1 MTRISLTLIAFV
13 LFVSASVS
21 TAAMAGQDD
30 KRLDGLFR
38 LLQSVK
44 TETEARGIEAAI
56 WQLWIE
62 NKDQLVAGAMERG
75 TVSMQRGELNEAL
88 ESFDAVTRAA
98 PDFAEGWNKRATVLY
113 LMRDFD
119 GSVRDIART
128 LKLEPRH
135 FGALSGLGLINA
147 AIGRTDAA
155 IKAYEKALAIH
166 PHQSNLRRTVKRLR
180 RLLKGEET

>member
-1 MTRISLTLIAFV
+1 MIAMIRIYLPIIAIV
-13 LFVSASVS
+13 LFVS
-21 TAAMAGQDD
+21 TAAVAGQDD
-30 KRLDGLFR
+30 KRLDALFSR
-38 LLQSVK
+38 LQSVE

-62 NKDQLVAGAMERG
+62 NKDRAVADAMERG
-75 TVSMQRGELNEAL
+75 TTSMQRGDLNEAL
-88 ESFDAVTRAA
+88 EAFDAVTRSA
-98 PDFAEGWNKRATVLY
+98 PNFAEGWNKRATVLY

-119 GSVRDIART
+119 GSVRDIAKT

-155 IKAYEKALAIH
+155 IKAYEKALSIH
-166 PHQSNLRRTVKRLR
+166 PQQSNLRRTVKRLR
-180 RLLKGEET
+180 SLLKGEET